1 MDKEALQR
9 QVEDLEA
16 ASERWRAERRRLN
29 AEIDKLEAALADAK
43 AAAARKRDAPASS
56 PQADAAAVLKAQKA
70 ADEKLQKL
78 VDEWEGERD
87 KLRSQVHRLEG
98 SLAEAI
104 ARASNPLRMTQ
115 SVKEQFE
122 FELNRVA
129 RDKTDLEQAFLRAKT
144 EWEQEKLKMTGDLVK
159 LRRNAEIMGRPVGKA
174 NAPEA
179 NPKVRDIENQLKE
192 KLDQWGAEREGYV
205 AQIRKLEEGSR
216 QWEAERR
223 QLNDHAAHLQQSL
236 VKADAKIQ
244 SQEVAA
250 RKPNPFQRQVHE
262 LTEEKEGLQRE
273 LEAERSVW
281 EEERGRSSEK
291 IQQLE
296 QQLKRV
302 SETKTGPSNEV
313 VDQLRQQYEQKLQE
327 AIQQK
332 SQLSNELQKA
342 SEQLE
347 AERKRL
353 SAAQQTTGASTAGM
367 DTAAIQTEVARVQKL
382 VNEIAAIIDNP
393 ETELSTII
401 KKNVEKAE
409 LDSYLKGIL
418 FALGKK

>member
-1 MDKEALQR
+1 
-9 QVEDLEA
+9 
-16 ASERWRAERRRLN
+16 
-29 AEIDKLEAALADAK
+29 
-43 AAAARKRDAPASS
+43 
-56 PQADAAAVLKAQKA
+56 
-70 ADEKLQKL
+70 
-78 VDEWEGERD
+78 
-87 KLRSQVHRLEG
+87 
-98 SLAEAI
+98 
-104 ARASNPLRMTQ
+104 MTQ